1 METVRRGAV
10 VGVDQV
16 LDPVQVTER
25 DAGAEAAVHEL
36 LLRLAGHLPDRLM
49 TELRDELADGQRR
62 HVARQVA
69 FETLSRPLQLEPEE
83 IDLLRAE
90 LVGDEADAG
99 LVAALPDLRGQR
111 RPEAWLFVSALPD
124 VPAKAEPVVRPLDLT
139 GDPAGHPFPLDP
151 VDRVLVRELA
161 AAPQV
166 TAVWR
171 SWRMPSPSRTWHEPV
186 RVVVLSLEQAT
197 DEGPGPAELARWARG
212 VLAGAGDPGVQVE
225 VCRAGLGAPLYQTL
239 ARSCGALLW
248 AARPATPVRVAPAFD
263 GVDPVRGPWFAPDR
277 PTVADEQLQQRLLE
291 ALTSAEV
298 IARSDSGMTDVIEP
312 RRGAVVP
319 LHLRT
324 DGAWVWSEV
333 TAYYLAAHG
342 LAPDPDLARHLLDPD
357 GTPPLDE
364 VALHR
369 VLVHLLDRS
378 ADQIAWTAPPPA
390 DERAG
395 GGDA

>member
-1 METVRRGAV
+1 M
-10 VGVDQV
+10 GVDQV

-25 DAGAEAAVHEL
+25 DAGAQAAVHEL

-49 TELRDELADGQRR
+49 TELRDELADGR
-62 HVARQVA
+62 HQLVARGVA
-69 FETLSRPLQLEPEE
+69 FEALTRPLQLEPDE
-83 IDLLRAE
+83 IDLLRVE
-90 LVGDEADAG
+90 LADDEADAG
-99 LVAALPDLRGQR
+99 LVAVLPDLRGKR

-124 VPAKAEPVVRPLDLT
+124 EPAKAEPIVRPLDLT
-139 GDPAGHPFPLDP
+139 GDPAGHPYRMDP
-151 VDRVLVRELA
+151 VDQAVVPELA

-186 RVVVLSLEQAT
+186 RVVVLSMDEAA

-212 VLAGAGDPGVQVE
+212 GLAGAGDPGAQVE

-248 AARPATPVRVAPAFD
+248 AARPAMPVRIAPAFD

-277 PTVADEQLQQRLLE
+277 PKVDDEELQQRLLE
-291 ALTSAEV
+291 ALTSTEV
-298 IARSDSGMTDVIEP
+298 IARSEGGMTDVIDP

-378 ADQIAWTAPPPA
+378 ADQVAWTVPPPT
-390 DERAG
+390 DEHAG